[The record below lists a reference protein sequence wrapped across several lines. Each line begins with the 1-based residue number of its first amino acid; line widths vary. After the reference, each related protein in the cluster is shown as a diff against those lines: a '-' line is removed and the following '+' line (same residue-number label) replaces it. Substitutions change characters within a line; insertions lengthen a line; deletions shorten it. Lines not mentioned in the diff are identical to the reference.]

1 MNAKQVAVILG
12 MSSRAVYALAAPYGP
27 IPCYRIGRRIVFNE
41 ADVVAFKESHRVTQ
55 VKVETR
61 IPGPMPTIRLKASDP
76 NPHANLEKAFLKLGI
91 VPSWMRDAGVDV
103 KAIKN
108 KAKAAAKKKASAGST
123 PRKRSTGG
131 PAT

>member
-1 MNAKQVAVILG
+1 MNAKQAAAILG
-12 MSSRAVYALAAPYGP
+12 ISSRGLYALAAPYGP

-41 ADVVAFKESHRVTQ
+41 ADVVAFKESHRISQ
-55 VKVETR
+55 VKLETR

-76 NPHANLEKAFLKLGI
+76 EPRSNLDKAMLSMGI
-91 VPSWMRDAGVDV
+91 VPKWMRDAGMDV
-103 KAIKN
+103 KAL
-108 KAKAAAKKKASAGST
+108 KAKAAAKKKASAAST